1 MSLSKFEELEVY
13 RLAEKLSDMV
23 WDIVI
28 RWKLFP
34 KNTMGVQL
42 VDASDS
48 IGSNIAEGYG
58 RESYADRARF
68 AKISRG
74 SLFETKHWLNK
85 SFRRKLIPREK
96 KEEFDKILDILLP
109 KISAYISYLNE
120 HANSKKSK

>member
-13 RLAEKLSDMV
+13 QLAEKLSDMV
-23 WDIVI
+23 LDIVI
-28 RWKLFP
+28 RWKL
-34 KNTMGVQL
+34 
-42 VDASDS
+42 
-48 IGSNIAEGYG
+48 
-58 RESYADRARF
+58 F

>member
-1 MSLSKFEELEVY
+1 
-13 RLAEKLSDMV
+13 MV

-28 RWKLFP
+28 RWKSFS
-34 KNTMGVQL
+34 KNTVGIQL

-48 IGSNIAEGYG
+48 VGSNIAEGYG

-85 SFRRKLIPREK
+85 SFRRKLISGEK
-96 KEEFDKILDILLP
+96 KKNLT
-109 KISAYISYLNE
+109 KY
-120 HANSKKSK
+120 